1 MNVVAIF
8 DIGKTNKKVFL
19 FNEHYQIVWEKSI
32 NLEETVDEDGFACE
46 DINTLKSWILDSLS
60 EVKKAIG
67 IQIKS
72 YKFQY
77 VRR

>member
-32 NLEETVDEDGFACE
+32 NLEETVDEDGFAQK
-46 DINTLKSWILDSLS
+46 T
-60 EVKKAIG
+60 
-67 IQIKS
+67 
-72 YKFQY
+72 
-77 VRR
+77 